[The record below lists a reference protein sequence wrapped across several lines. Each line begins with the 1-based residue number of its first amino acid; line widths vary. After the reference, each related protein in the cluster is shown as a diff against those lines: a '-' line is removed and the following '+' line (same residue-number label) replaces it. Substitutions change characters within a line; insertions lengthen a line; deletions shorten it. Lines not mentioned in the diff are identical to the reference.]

1 MNQCSTSL
9 GHENLTIPLLRDGH
23 IDAHHEQAS
32 LEGLAA
38 EPHHHEYGNVFGPI
52 DLYDLGVGPGGAVF
66 LLLHGKGL
74 DHPVHSLRQ
83 LSRPA

>member
-1 MNQCSTSL
+1 MDIL
-9 GHENLTIPLLRDGH
+9 MPI
-23 IDAHHEQAS
+23 HEQAS